1 MSRVNNSFKNAL
13 SSTFGELLSI
23 ILKFITRSVF
33 ISALGTQFLGINGL
47 FTNILTI
54 LSLSELGV
62 GTAIT
67 YNLYKP
73 IAEKDNEKIKILMK
87 FYRQTY
93 SAIGIL
99 VAILGLLL
107 LPFLPLIIRDD
118 LGIVNVNL
126 IFIIYLMQ
134 SVSSYMF
141 FAYKGA
147 LIKAQQKEYVI
158 NILGYY
164 FSIAT
169 SIIQI
174 VTLILIRNFTLY
186 IFIVVLTNILKNLF
200 VAIRVDRLYP
210 YLKEKTEGSLSKDE
224 LKQIGEN
231 VFAILLY
238 KINTVVLNATDNIV
252 LSMFIGLNIVGLYS
266 NYLLIITTI
275 KAFLSKFYQAIGAS
289 VGDLHA
295 NDQKEHE
302 YFIFRCLNFFTVY
315 AYGIAAIGTFV
326 TANIFIS
333 SWIGNI
339 YTLSQ
344 SFVLLISIELYMSG
358 INRLMIT
365 YRNSMGLFKQA
376 KYRPV
381 VGSVINLALS
391 LYLVQFMGINGVI
404 IGTIVANL
412 LTYIWYDPYVV
423 MKFGFSKPAFEYYS
437 INIKYALT
445 IIISGVTSY
454 LVSTTFQIQG
464 VRSFVVFGLFSVL
477 ISMFFM
483 YLVFG
488 RSPEYKYFV
497 ILVNRFWRSFVRK
510 LRANNMGRGE

>member
-1 MSRVNNSFKNAL
+1 MSRVKNSFKNAL
-13 SSTFGELLSI
+13 SSTLGEFLSI
-23 ILKFITRSVF
+23 ILKFITRSIF
-33 ISALGTQFLGINGL
+33 IHALGTQYLGINGL

-73 IAEKDNEKIKILMK
+73 IAERDTEKIKVLMK

-93 SAIGIL
+93 TVIGIL
-99 VAILGLLL
+99 VAVLGMIL

-118 LGIVNVNL
+118 LGIININL

-134 SVSSYMF
+134 SVSSYLF

-158 NILGYY
+158 NVLGYY

-174 VTLILIRNFTLY
+174 ITLLLIKSFTLY
-186 IFIVVLTNILKNLF
+186 IFIVVVTNILKNL
-200 VAIRVDRLYP
+200 VIAIKVNRLYP
-210 YLKEKTEGSLSKDE
+210 YLKEKTDGRLSKEE

-289 VGDLHA
+289 VGDLHVK
-295 NDQKEHE
+295 DQKEHE

-315 AYGIAAIGTFV
+315 AYGIAAVGTFV
-326 TANIFIS
+326 TANLFIS
-333 SWIGNI
+333 SWIGHVF
-339 YTLSQ
+339 TLSQ
-344 SFVLLISIELYMSG
+344 TFVLLISIELYMSG
-358 INRLMIT
+358 LNRLMIT

-381 VGSVINLALS
+381 VGSIINLALS

-412 LTYIWYDPYVV
+412 LTYIWFDPYVV
-423 MKFGFSKPAFEYYS
+423 MKFGFEKPAMEYYL
-437 INIKYALT
+437 INIKYLM
-445 IIISGVTSY
+445 IVIISGVISY
-454 LVSTTFQIQG
+454 LASTTFQIQG
-464 VRSFVVFGLFSVL
+464 MRSFITYGLFSVL
-477 ISMFFM
+477 ISMALM
-483 YLVFG
+483 YLAFG

-497 ILVNRFWRSFVRK
+497 TLVNRFLGSFVRR
-510 LRANNMGRGE
+510 LRNEHKRGL

>member
-1 MSRVNNSFKNAL
+1 MSRIKNSFKNAL
-13 SSTFGELLSI
+13 SSTLGEFLSI

-33 ISALGTQFLGINGL
+33 IHALGTQYLGINGL

-73 IAEKDNEKIKILMK
+73 IAEKDTEKIKILMK

-93 SAIGIL
+93 TVIGVL

-118 LGIVNVNL
+118 LGIININL

-134 SVSSYMF
+134 SVSSYLF

-147 LIKAQQKEYVI
+147 LIKAQQKEYII
-158 NILGYY
+158 NVLGYY

-174 VTLILIRNFTLY
+174 ITLLIIRNFTLY
-186 IFIVVLTNILKNLF
+186 IFIVVVTNILKNLF
-200 VAIRVDRLYP
+200 VAIKVDRLYP
-210 YLKEKTEGSLSKDE
+210 YLKEKTDGRLSKDE
-224 LKQIGEN
+224 LKQISEN
-231 VFAILLY
+231 VFAIMLY
-238 KINTVVLNATDNIV
+238 KINTVVLNATDNII

-295 NDQKEHE
+295 NNKKEHE

-315 AYGIAAIGTFV
+315 AYGIAAVGTFV

-333 SWIGNI
+333 TWIGDI

-381 VGSVINLALS
+381 VGSIINLALS
-391 LYLVQFMGINGVI
+391 LYLVQFIGINGVI
-404 IGTIVANL
+404 IGTIVSNL

-423 MKFGFSKPAFEYYS
+423 MKFGFNKPAIEYYWL
-437 INIKYALT
+437 NIKYVS
-445 IIISGVTSY
+445 IVFISGIISYT
-454 LVSTTFQIQG
+454 VSTTIEIQG
-464 VRSFVVFGLFSVL
+464 VRSFIIYGLLSVL
-477 ISMFFM
+477 ISMFLMHVAFS
-483 YLVFG
+483 
-488 RSPEYKYFV
+488 RSAEYKYF
-497 ILVNRFWRSFVRK
+497 LVLIRKFWKSLVRK
-510 LRANNMGRGE
+510 LRRHD